1 MAKKTIKYNGVY
13 LNKTNGK
20 YYFATKVKQLD
31 GTFKSV
37 KSKSIYDSQIQCYSD
52 LLKVKEGM
60 INIVQNTTKIDT
72 PVSKPKETHVM
83 FDRVYN
89 EWLISY
95 ESKNKRSTYLITKN
109 IADNQFAIFNG
120 QPISFLC
127 QLNTI
132 VAFKNDLANQNV
144 GITYRNRI
152 VGLYRQICEYAYYS
166 SYINQQEFGLVK
178 LNLTQ
183 FKAISEVSPSKR
195 KKREKFFYTL
205 EEFNHFIRYV
215 DDEETYT
222 LLNLLFYG
230 GFRVGEALALR
241 VSDIDFNNRF
251 IKVTKT
257 LTTEKKET
265 PPKTANSLRNVYIP
279 SKIVNL
285 LKQYCEN
292 KSLNDRVFTIDYGIL
307 NYKLREYSRIANVEY
322 LNPHGYRH
330 SCCSFFFQKY
340 KEHNI
345 AIDFKQVAD
354 HLGDK
359 VDTILNVYYHVYGS
373 EKTKIIDLFEV

>member
-1 MAKKTIKYNGVY
+1 MAKKAIKYTGVY
-13 LNKTNGK
+13 QNQTNGK
-20 YYFATKVKQLD
+20 YYYATKIKNAD

-37 KSKSIYDSQIQCYSD
+37 KSKSIYDSQIQCYAD

-60 INIVQNTTKIDT
+60 INVAQSTTKTDT
-72 PVSKPKETHVM
+72 PVSKPKEIYVM

-89 EWLISY
+89 EWLTSY

-109 IADNQFAIFNG
+109 IADNQFEMFNG

-132 VAFKNDLANQNV
+132 VAFKNDLAKQNV

-152 VGLYRQICEYAYYS
+152 ISQYRQICEYAYYS
-166 SYINQQEFGLVK
+166 SYISQQEFGLVK
-178 LNLTQ
+178 LNLTP

-205 EEFNHFIRYV
+205 EEFNHFVRYV
-215 DDEETYT
+215 DDNETYT
-222 LLNLLFYG
+222 LLHLLFYG

-241 VSDIDFNNRF
+241 VSDIDFNNRY
-251 IKVTKT
+251 IKVSKT
-257 LTTEKKET
+257 LTVEKKET
-265 PPKTANSLRNVYIP
+265 PPKTANSLRDVYIP
-279 SKIVNL
+279 NKIMDM
-285 LKQYCEN
+285 LKQYCKDMEH
-292 KSLNDRVFTIDYGIL
+292 NDRVFDIEYGTF
-307 NYKLREYSRIANVEY
+307 NYRLREYSRVADMEY